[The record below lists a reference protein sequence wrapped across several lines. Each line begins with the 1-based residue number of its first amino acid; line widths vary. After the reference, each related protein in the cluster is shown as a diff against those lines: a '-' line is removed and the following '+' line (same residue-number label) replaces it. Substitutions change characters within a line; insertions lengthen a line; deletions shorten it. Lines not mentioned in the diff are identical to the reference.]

1 MDLNSYSAALWM
13 GMIGANNLVND
24 LILQTEAGATTT
36 HLRQYAS
43 PAYQQEFIDD
53 QIYKNLQQSIAIM
66 LLLPLLIIYL
76 RQTSSMLSEK

>member
-1 MDLNSYSAALWM
+1 M

-24 LILQTEAGATTT
+24 IILQTEAGATTK
-36 HLRQYAS
+36 HIRQYAS
-43 PAYQQEFIDD
+43 PAYQQEFIND
-53 QIYKNLQQSIAIM
+53 QIYKNLQQSVAIM

>member
-36 HLRQYAS
+36 HLNILKGDDIYAS
-43 PAYQQEFIDD
+43 SAV
-53 QIYKNLQQSIAIM
+53 LVCVSH
-66 LLLPLLIIYL
+66 
-76 RQTSSMLSEK
+76 TGGCGG